1 MRAAG
6 PRGTFPNG
14 GSCGPG
20 PSNCWHL
27 PCAAKGNPGTEA
39 FFKASRHIRRF
50 ESAAPNWRCLRAGGT
65 GEGGAATHRCSS
77 KSSRPCDWPQPGS
90 GLVFVG
96 GGDPPETQ
104 THLRRDSANL
114 LQEPAPAVTEASTSP
129 GLVCVCRVRAGAG
142 VRPSLRLGGA
152 DGVTPS
158 PSPSPKAKGSGAL
171 MSEGR
176 RRRTCWLGRKAH
188 PGSACVFRSVRGL
201 SGLEEAHGFGAL

>member
-1 MRAAG
+1 MFSAQKCLLRGGVKEFLVRAAG

-39 FFKASRHIRRF
+39 FFKASRHTRRF

-96 GGDPPETQ
+96 GGTLQDSDTLETGLCESAAGTGSRCYGGQHVPWSGLRLQSESWGWGSAQPETWGS
-104 THLRRDSANL
+104 RWCDS
-114 LQEPAPAVTEASTSP
+114 
-129 GLVCVCRVRAGAG
+129 
-142 VRPSLRLGGA
+142 
-152 DGVTPS
+152 
-158 PSPSPKAKGSGAL
+158 
-171 MSEGR
+171 
-176 RRRTCWLGRKAH
+176 
-188 PGSACVFRSVRGL
+188 
-201 SGLEEAHGFGAL
+201 